1 MTVNSLNC
9 IIFLIISIEFLRT
22 KPNPSCLKT
31 VNEMDVKNKYIRNT
45 LHEIRNI
52 LKNIA
57 GLETGFELLTI
68 LDVI

>member
-1 MTVNSLNC
+1 M
-9 IIFLIISIEFLRT
+9 T
-22 KPNPSCLKT
+22 KPNLSCLKT